1 MSKQTLGVATVPESQ
16 EMQGQ
21 GDTQQGS
28 SAWEE
33 VVDNREAHV

>member
-28 SAWEE
+28 SA
-33 VVDNREAHV
+33 

>member
-1 MSKQTLGVATVPESQ
+1 MRKKTLGVATVPESQ
-16 EMQGQ
+16 EMQGH

-33 VVDNREAHV
+33 VVDSRKAHV